1 MSDKED
7 TPAKPKKGKGLIVK
21 LVGALVLVG
30 AGGGG
35 MFAAVQAGM
44 IGGGAHEGKK
54 EKDFPKLV
62 KKGEEDPYA
71 PPAAEGAKEGEGAA
85 EVEGEGGSEYRTV
98 YYSFNEEFTSNLINS
113 DSLVQMSIAAS
124 TRRDGR
130 VVMWIKKHEL
140 AIRSELLAVLAD
152 TPEED
157 VTTIEGKQRL
167 QKRLT
172 AAINKV
178 LTETEG
184 FGGVDAVHFKSLI
197 VQ

>member
-1 MSDKED
+1 MSDKEEA
-7 TPAKPKKGKGLIVK
+7 PAKPKKGKGLIVK

-44 IGGGAHEGKK
+44 IGGGTHEGKK
-54 EKDFPKLV
+54 EKDFPKLIR
-62 KKGEEDPYA
+62 KGEEDPYA
-71 PPAAEGAKEGEGAA
+71 PPAAEGGKEGEGAA

-98 YYSFNEEFTSNLINS
+98 YYSFKDDFTSNLINS

-157 VTTIEGKQRL
+157 VTTMEGKQRL

-184 FGGVDAVHFKSLI
+184 FGGVDAVHFKNLI